1 MDLVPQPQVAQ
12 LTFTQARADLVV
24 AHMLYTEPAQDQ
36 DGDLLVVQLLFQE
49 HKLLDKVILAVLDM
63 MVLMC
68 LVNQAVVVVEPVH
81 QAAVAQLYTLA
92 EQVEQDYLTQYQ
104 AFLPCTALVAVV
116 ACGHKIHQ
124 VDRHLVAVV
133 AVVVVVTTVAL
144 EQE

>member
-1 MDLVPQPQVAQ
+1 MDLVPQPQVVQ

-68 LVNQAVVVVEPVH
+68 LVNQVAGVVEPVH
-81 QAAVAQLYTLA
+81 RAAVAQLCTLV

-104 AFLPCTALVAVV
+104 ALLPCTALEVVV

-124 VDRHLVAVV
+124 ADRHLVVV
-133 AVVVVVTTVAL
+133 AEVAVVVTTVAP